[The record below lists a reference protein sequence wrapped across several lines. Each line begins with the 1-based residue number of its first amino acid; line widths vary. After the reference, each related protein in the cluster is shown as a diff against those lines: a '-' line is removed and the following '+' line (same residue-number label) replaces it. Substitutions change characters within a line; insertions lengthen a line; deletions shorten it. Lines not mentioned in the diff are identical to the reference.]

1 MKRRIS
7 WLVIGCVIVQFSLL
21 AKGRPGA
28 MTFHQTS
35 LTPDRALAA
44 IRSASPRSG
53 TSLKILREVK
63 ATTSTQEI
71 ARRSHHEAN
80 LQHVALYG
88 NGIFLNAL
96 NTGAFLILESDPT
109 TGNAVS
115 IYLVSSGNDGRTTI
129 ESHEV
134 EGNLMAPLGSELVNQ
149 TADFVDALLAVPT
162 SKFESIERRFYGGH
176 FPEYAGPGARTI
188 FAMPRSIRTIEAEE
202 TQYRDLAALFGG
214 YLFWPVRYAMSTD
227 IYAAN
232 PSSALAAARK
242 KHEALTEQFLQKNNK
257 KPDFIYDLQDLES
270 LKSPEQL
277 RERISWLRRLDDFL
291 EQALKS
297 EGDSSAFEANK
308 SISLIALQL
317 GSLYTQTQESF
328 LAVTSPGLVVG
339 WRRSATGALAVA
351 EVSLAEET
359 DRAASE

>member
-1 MKRRIS
+1 
-7 WLVIGCVIVQFSLL
+7 
-21 AKGRPGA
+21 
-28 MTFHQTS
+28 MTLHQTS
-35 LTPDRALAA
+35 LTGDRALAA
-44 IRSASPRSG
+44 IRSASPRPG
-53 TSLKILREVK
+53 TQLQILREIK
-63 ATTSTQEI
+63 ATANTQEI
-71 ARRSHHEAN
+71 AHRSHHEAD
-80 LQHVALYG
+80 LHHIALYG

-115 IYLVSSGNDGRTTI
+115 IYLVSTGSDGRPAI

-134 EGNLMAPLGSELVNQ
+134 EGVTAPLGAELINQ

-162 SKFESIERRFYGGH
+162 SKFESIERRFYGRH
-176 FPEYAGPGARTI
+176 FPEYAGPGDRTI
-188 FAMPRSIRTIEAEE
+188 FAIPRSIRAIEADE
-202 TQYRDLAALFGG
+202 TQYGELAALFGG
-214 YLFWPVRYAMSTD
+214 YLFWPVQYSMSTD

-277 RERISWLRRLDDFL
+277 RERILWLRRLDDFL

-297 EGDSSAFEANK
+297 QGDSSAFEANK
-308 SISLIALQL
+308 LISLVALQL
-317 GSLYTQTQESF
+317 GSLTQTQESF

-339 WRRSATGALAVA
+339 WRRSATGSLAVA

-359 DRAASE
+359 DWAASK